1 MTTPKFLMMVQITS
15 QYKLLVKESHWQL
28 REKKRDNLDRSNM
41 PSLRRRFSFRRG
53 SINDR
58 TRKSLRKNSDIQKF
72 GVSTK
77 FEIQIV

>member
-1 MTTPKFLMMVQITS
+1 
-15 QYKLLVKESHWQL
+15 
-28 REKKRDNLDRSNM
+28 M

-58 TRKSLRKNSDIQKF
+58 TRKSLRKNPDIQKF

-77 FEIQIV
+77 FGIQIV